1 MSERTIYDISI
12 PISESLVV
20 WPGDITVRMEQ
31 SSHLARGD
39 AATVTH
45 LEMSA
50 HTGTHVDAPAHF
62 ILEGDDVASLAL
74 DVLIGPALVV
84 DVPGDEHI
92 TAEALAALSIPAGTT
107 RVLFHTKNSESWE
120 NEATAV
126 TFQKDFIGIT
136 EDGARWLV
144 EHGVRLVGID
154 YLSAAPFTAGVP
166 THRVLL
172 EAGVI
177 ILEGINL
184 SGIASGAYELC
195 CLPLKLVG
203 SDGAPARAV
212 LIAT

>member
-1 MSERTIYDISI
+1 MSERTIYDISV
-12 PISESLVV
+12 PISEALVV

-39 AATVTH
+39 VATVTH

-62 ILEGDDVASLAL
+62 ILESDDVASLAL
-74 DVLIGPALVV
+74 DILIGPAVV
-84 DVPGDEHI
+84 AVYPGDDHV
-92 TAEALAALSIPAGTT
+92 TAEDLAAMAIPAGTT
-107 RVLFHTKNSESWE
+107 RVLLHTKNSEIWE
-120 NEATAV
+120 QEATAA
-126 TFQKDFIGIT
+126 TFQQDFIGIT
-136 EDGARWLV
+136 EGGARWLV

-154 YLSAAPFTAGVP
+154 YLSAAPFTASVP

-172 EAGVI
+172 EADVI

-184 SGIASGAYELC
+184 SGIAAGAYELC

-203 SDGAPARAV
+203 ADGAPARAV
-212 LIAT
+212 LIAL

>member
-1 MSERTIYDISI
+1 MSERTIYDISV
-12 PISESLVV
+12 PISESLIV
-20 WPGDITVRMEQ
+20 WPGDMTVRMKQ

-39 AATVTH
+39 VATVTH

-62 ILEGDDVASLAL
+62 ILGGDDVASLAL
-74 DVLIGPALVV
+74 DVLIGPALVAAY
-84 DVPGDEHI
+84 PGDDHI
-92 TAEALAALSIPAGTT
+92 TAEGLAAMSIPAGTT
-107 RVLFHTKNSESWE
+107 RVLFHTKNSEMWE
-120 NEATAV
+120 QEATAA
-126 TFQKDFIGIT
+126 TFQKDFVAIT

-154 YLSAAPFTAGVP
+154 YLSAAPFTASVP

-184 SGIASGAYELC
+184 SGIAAGAYELC
-195 CLPLKLVG
+195 CLPLKLAG

>member
-1 MSERTIYDISI
+1 MSERTIHDISV

-20 WPGDITVRMEQ
+20 WPGDTTVRMEH

-62 ILEGDDVASLAL
+62 ILGGDDVASLAL
-74 DVLIGPALVV
+74 DALIGPAVV
-84 DVPGDEHI
+84 AAYPGDDHI
-92 TAEALAALSIPAGTT
+92 TAADLAAMSIPTGTT
-107 RVLFHTKNSESWE
+107 RVLFHTKNSEIWG
-120 NEATAV
+120 NEAAAA

-154 YLSAAPFTAGVP
+154 YLSAAPFTASVP

-177 ILEGINL
+177 ILEGIDL
-184 SGIASGAYELC
+184 SGIDAGAYELC
-195 CLPLKLVG
+195 CLPLKLAD

>member
-1 MSERTIYDISI
+1 MSERTIYDISV

-20 WPGDITVRMEQ
+20 WPGDTTIRMEQ

-39 AATVTH
+39 VATVTH

-62 ILEGDDVASLAL
+62 ILGGDDVASLTL
-74 DVLIGPALVV
+74 DVLIGPALVAAY
-84 DVPGDEHI
+84 PGDDHI
-92 TAEALAALSIPAGTT
+92 TAADLAAMSIPAGTT
-107 RVLFHTKNSESWE
+107 RLLLHTKNSESWE
-120 NEATAV
+120 NEATAA
-126 TFQKDFIGIT
+126 TFQKDFVAIT

-144 EHGVRLVGID
+144 EHGIRLVGID
-154 YLSAAPFTAGVP
+154 YLSAAPFTASVP

-177 ILEGINL
+177 ILEGIDL
-184 SGIASGAYELC
+184 SGIDAGAYELC
-195 CLPLKLVG
+195 CLPLKLAG

>member
-1 MSERTIYDISI
+1 MSERTIYDISV

-74 DVLIGPALVV
+74 DTLIGPALVAAYS
-84 DVPGDEHI
+84 GDGHI
-92 TAEALAALSIPAGTT
+92 TAEDLAAMSIPAGTT
-107 RVLFHTKNSESWE
+107 RLLLHTKNSVIWE
-120 NEATAV
+120 QGATAA

-154 YLSAAPFTAGVP
+154 YLSAAPFTASVP

-184 SGIASGAYELC
+184 SGIAAGAYELC
-195 CLPLKLVG
+195 CLPLKLAG
-203 SDGAPARAV
+203 SDGAPARTV
-212 LIAT
+212 LIAS

>member
-1 MSERTIYDISI
+1 MSERTIYDISV

-62 ILEGDDVASLAL
+62 ILGGDDVASLAL
-74 DVLIGPALVV
+74 DVLIGPALVAAYS
-84 DVPGDEHI
+84 GDGHI
-92 TAEALAALSIPAGTT
+92 TAADLAAMSIPAGTT

-120 NEATAV
+120 NKATAA

-144 EHGVRLVGID
+144 EHGIRLVGID
-154 YLSAAPFTAGVP
+154 YLSAAPFTASVP

-184 SGIASGAYELC
+184 SGIAAGAYELC
-195 CLPLKLVG
+195 CLPLKLAG